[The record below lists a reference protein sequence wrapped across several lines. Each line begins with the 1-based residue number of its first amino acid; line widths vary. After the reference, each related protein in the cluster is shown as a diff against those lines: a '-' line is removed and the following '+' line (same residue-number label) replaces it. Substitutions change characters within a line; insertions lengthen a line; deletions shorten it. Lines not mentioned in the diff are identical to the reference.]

1 MLLLITQPTNDICF
15 FCVFILMLGAFL
27 IGYFA
32 KSFNVDFSSKKTK
45 DQPKK
50 QETITRIKPLGV
62 IKTRER
68 SGSQVAES
76 NSDNSE
82 N

>member
-32 KSFNVDFSSKKTK
+32 KSFDFSSKKTK
-45 DQPKK
+45 DQPQK
-50 QETITRIKPLGV
+50 QETITHTKPLGV

-68 SGSQVAES
+68 SGSQVTES
-76 NSDNSE
+76 NSE